1 MVTFFVMVLAA
12 GAVLLWVLPVSKD
25 RNKRMAAQIGGGA
38 LFTVGIAGIVMNLMG
53 PAAV

>member
-25 RNKRMAAQIGGGA
+25 RTKRLATQVGGGA
-38 LFTVGIAGIVMNLMG
+38 LFTVGVAGIVMNLMG
-53 PAAV
+53 PAAA